1 MVSFRRYLVASVI
14 AFLACIATSLSAEE
28 LPQDSVK
35 VAFPKYF
42 PPQYSLTPEGKPSGF
57 AIEVITEVARRANL
71 KLEFYPTDNWPE
83 AIQLVRNGEADLIPN
98 MGITAEREKYVLFT
112 QPYEQ
117 FSIRVF
123 VRGKTE
129 GIHHLDDLNNK
140 RVGTTRFNVANK
152 LVPHIEFIKFLD
164 ARSAVTALLNKELDA
179 LILPDVV
186 VRKIAGGFGEA
197 NSLVAV
203 GDPLKVVHRAV
214 AVSKDKPELFK
225 KIEEA
230 ISTYLRSNE
239 FYDTQQ
245 SWEET
250 PEESFSIQQLTVF
263 NSCFFI
269 ALCALIGGTIYN
281 KLNKAHSID
290 ALGSNIE
297 IRAIGF
303 ISVFFLAVLL
313 SLGGTIWVLYDA
325 AFEGQKARLVNIVQS
340 RAKIIES
347 ITRFDLQKNLKLGIS
362 TVQSHQ
368 ESIGQVRDAHENFK
382 GFGLT
387 GEVAFAQRID
397 DEISYI
403 LRQRHSDTVKPKN
416 VVWNANEAEPMRRAL
431 SGRSGTLVG
440 LDYRGVDVLA
450 AHEPV
455 NVLDAGIVAK
465 IDLAEI
471 RSPYV
476 KAGLIA
482 LAISQVILLIGYISF
497 SALAAPI
504 LTRLSRSYWR
514 LQTIIDRSP
523 SLIVIRNAKGDVV
536 SSSDEFQMLECERLE
551 EGESSVNHRDGR
563 QHTYLTTS
571 FNLED
576 PNQISFGSCQISTD
590 ISRRV
595 AIETELKQY
604 ALAFENTSEGMVI
617 SDTNGFIIT
626 VNSAF
631 EKISGYTEGEA
642 VGKKMSLVK
651 SGQHDEAFYK
661 KLWSSLKNEGQWTGE
676 IWNRRKNG
684 ELYPEWLNINTV
696 LSTKNEPA
704 FFVAV
709 FSDITV
715 LKRAENELHYLAHHD
730 PLTQLPNRLLFKD
743 RLDHALKNAHREQE
757 MVALLALDLDRFK
770 NINDSLGHPAGDELL
785 KSVSAHLVSLVREN
799 DTVSRVGGDEFTI
812 IAEGLT
818 SFHSVSLLADKIVK
832 GMVHD
837 FNLGNQKVMTSISI
851 GIAVYPQDGD
861 THEEL
866 LKNADTALYKA
877 KGLGR
882 NNYQFYTQDLSQSAF
897 EKLVMENQM
906 THAISNHEFEV
917 YYQPQFDIETDKL
930 VSAEALIRWNHPE
943 YGIVTPDK
951 FIPLAEEN
959 GLIVSLGEWVLR
971 TACTQ
976 AKKWLDSGYEFERI
990 AVNLSGK
997 QLDRPGLYD
1006 TVKSILQSTGLPP
1019 QKLELEVTEGFIM
1032 GEGRDSISL
1041 LESFRDL
1048 GITIAIDDFGTGYSS
1063 LTYLKRLPIRTLKI
1077 DRSFVTDLP
1086 HDDEDAAIS
1095 RAVIALGHSL
1105 GMHIIAEGV
1114 ENHSQLDFLKAEGC
1128 EVMQGYLKGKPSP
1141 SSEFESSFFAGG
1153 IK

>member
-1 MVSFRRYLVASVI
+1 MDFFGKYVAMSVI
-14 AFLACIATSLSAEE
+14 ALLMWIATSLSADE
-28 LPQDSVK
+28 LSQDSVK
-35 VAFPKYF
+35 VVFPKYF
-42 PPQYSLTPEGKPSGF
+42 PPQYSLTPEGEPSGF
-57 AIEVITEVARRANL
+57 AIEVISEVARRANL
-71 KLEFYPTDNWPE
+71 KLEFYPTENWSE
-83 AIQLVRNGEADLIPN
+83 AMQLMRNGDADLIPN
-98 MGITAEREKYVLFT
+98 AGITAEREEFMLFT

-117 FSIRVF
+117 FSIRIF
-123 VRGKTE
+123 VGENTKD
-129 GIHHLDDLNNK
+129 IHNLNDLKNK
-140 RVGTTRFNVANK
+140 RVGTTHTNVASK
-152 LVPHIEFIKFLD
+152 LLTHIEFIKFAD
-164 ARSAVTALLNKELDA
+164 AHSAVTALLNQELDA

-186 VRKIAGGFGEA
+186 VKRIAGSFGKS

-203 GDPLKVVHRAV
+203 GDPIKVIHRAV

-225 KIEEA
+225 KVEQA
-230 ISTYLRSNE
+230 ISTYLSSDE

-245 SWEET
+245 AWEET
-250 PEESFSIQQLTVF
+250 PEGSLSIQQLTVF
-263 NSCFFI
+263 NGGFFL
-269 ALCALIGGTIYN
+269 ALCALIGGTLYHKIN
-281 KLNKAHSID
+281 REQSID

-297 IRAIGF
+297 IRAVGF
-303 ISVFFLAVLL
+303 IGVFFVAVLL
-313 SLGGTIWVLYDA
+313 SLGITIWVLYDA
-325 AFEGQKARLVNIVQS
+325 AFEGQKARLVNIAQS

-347 ITRFDLQKNLKLGIS
+347 ISRFDLQKNLKLGIS

-368 ESIGQVRDAHENFK
+368 ESIGQIREAHENFK

-387 GEVAFAQRID
+387 GEVTFARKND
-397 DEISYI
+397 DEIAFI
-403 LRQRHSDTVKPKN
+403 LRQRHSDTVRPQN
-416 VVWNANEAEPMRRAL
+416 ADWNSNQAEPMRRAL

-440 LDYRGVDVLA
+440 LDYRGVKVLA

-455 NVLDAGIVAK
+455 KVLNAGIVAK

-471 RSPYV
+471 RLPYV

-482 LAISQVILLIGYISF
+482 LAISQVILLIGYMFF

-514 LQTIIDRSP
+514 LQAIIDRSP
-523 SLIVIRNAKGDVV
+523 SVIVIRNSKGEVV
-536 SSSDEFQMLECERLE
+536 LASDEYQMLEGERLE
-551 EGESSVNHRDGR
+551 EGESSVDHRDGR
-563 QHTYLTTS
+563 QHTYLTTC

-576 PNQISFGSCQISTD
+576 PNRVPFGSCQISTD
-590 ISRRV
+590 ISKRV
-595 AIETELKQY
+595 AAETELKQY
-604 ALAFENTSEGMVI
+604 AMAFESTSEGMI
-617 SDTNGFIIT
+617 ITDTNGFIIT

-631 EKISGYTEGEA
+631 EKISGYNAREA
-642 VGKKMSLVK
+642 IGKKTNLIK
-651 SGQHDEAFYK
+651 SGQHDKAFYE
-661 KLWSSLKNEGQWTGE
+661 KLWSSLKRDGQWTGE
-676 IWNRRKNG
+676 IWNRRKSG

-696 LSTKNEPA
+696 HNAKNEPS

-715 LKRAENELHYLAHHD
+715 LKRAENELHHLAHHD

-743 RLDHALKNAHREQE
+743 RLEHALKNAHREQD

-785 KSVSAHLVSLVREN
+785 KSVSSHLVGLVREN
-799 DTVSRVGGDEFTI
+799 DTVSRIGGDEFTI

-837 FNLGNQKVMTSISI
+837 FNLGNQKIMTSISI
-851 GIAVYPQDGD
+851 GVAVYPQDGE
-861 THEEL
+861 TYEEL

-877 KGLGR
+877 KALGR

-917 YYQPQFDIETDKL
+917 YYQPQFDIKTDQL
-930 VSAEALIRWNHPE
+930 VSAEALVRWNHPE

-1006 TVKSILQSTGLPP
+1006 TVKSILDTTGFPP
-1019 QKLELEVTEGFIM
+1019 HQLELEVTEGFIM
-1032 GEGRDSISL
+1032 GDGLGSITL

-1063 LTYLKRLPIRTLKI
+1063 LAYLKRLPIRTLKI
-1077 DRSFVTDLP
+1077 DRSFITDLP
-1086 HDDEDAAIS
+1086 DDEEDAAIS

-1105 GMHIIAEGV
+1105 GMYIIAEGV

-1128 EVMQGYLKGKPSP
+1128 EVMQGYLKGKPIP
-1141 SSEFESSFFAGG
+1141 SAAFESSFLRRQS
-1153 IK
+1153 